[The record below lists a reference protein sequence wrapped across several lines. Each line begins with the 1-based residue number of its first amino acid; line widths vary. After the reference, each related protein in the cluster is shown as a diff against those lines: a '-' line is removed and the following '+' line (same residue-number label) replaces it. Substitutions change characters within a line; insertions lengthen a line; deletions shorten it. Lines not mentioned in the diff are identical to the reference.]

1 MRPVRNWR
9 DALTLVGFLTPA
21 LALIGVFM
29 VWPAV
34 WAVVQSFT
42 NRSLTGSTA
51 LNPEFVGLEN
61 YAQLLQDGQFHSSLV
76 KTFLFVFLSAVLGQT
91 VIGFFIAYLMARR
104 PRWNLRFTP
113 VFAAIFVLPLA
124 APETVAALAWASL
137 TTGTRNGLLNRAMGA
152 FGAEPVQWLQEY
164 AFEIIVIV
172 NIWRGITFAMVL
184 FAAAIEGL
192 PASVLEA
199 SMVDGANSRQRLL
212 RIVIPIL
219 RPQILIFLMLTVITT
234 TGVFG
239 LVYFLT
245 RGGPKNATEI
255 IGIYIYERAFQF
267 YDIGLG
273 SAASVILLV
282 ILLALGVYYVRL
294 MREQA

>member
-1 MRPVRNWR
+1 VRSWR
-9 DALTLVGFLTPA
+9 DALTLIAFLAPA

-34 WAVVQSFT
+34 WAIMQSFT
-42 NRSLTGSTA
+42 NKSLTGPTA

-61 YAQLLQDGQFHSSLV
+61 YARLLQDDEFHSSLI
-76 KTFLFVFLSAVLGQT
+76 KTFAFVFFSAIVGQT
-91 VIGFFIAYLMARR
+91 ILGFFIAYLMARR
-104 PRWNLRFTP
+104 PRWNLRFAP

-137 TTGTRNGLLNRAMGA
+137 ATGTKSGLLNRAVGV
-152 FGAEPVQWLQEY
+152 FGAEPVQWLQDY
-164 AFEIIVIV
+164 AFEIIIIV

-192 PASVLEA
+192 PSSVLEA
-199 SMVDGANSRQRLL
+199 SMVDGATSRQRLL
-212 RIVIPIL
+212 RIIIPIL
-219 RPQILIFLMLTVITT
+219 RTQILIFLMLTTITT
-234 TGVFG
+234 IGIFG

-245 RGGPKNATEI
+245 RGGPENATEI
-255 IGIYIYERAFQF
+255 IGIYIYKKAFQF

-273 SAASVILLV
+273 SAASVVLLILLV
-282 ILLALGVYYVRL
+282 GLGIYYVRL
-294 MREQA
+294 MREQV

>member
-1 MRPVRNWR
+1 VRPVRNWR
-9 DALTLVGFLTPA
+9 DALAVAGFLAPV
-21 LALIGVFM
+21 LALIAVFM

-42 NRSLTGSTA
+42 NKSLTGPTA

-61 YAQLLQDGQFHSSLV
+61 YARLLEDTEFHSSLV
-76 KTFLFVFLSAVLGQT
+76 KTFLFVLLSAILGQT
-91 VIGFFIAYLMARR
+91 VLGFLIAYLMARR

-113 VFAAIFVLPLA
+113 IFAAIFILPLA

-137 TTGTRNGLLNRAMGA
+137 ATGTKEGLINNAIGA
-152 FGAEPVQWLQEY
+152 FGAEPVQWLQDY
-164 AFEIIVIV
+164 AFETIVIV
-172 NIWRGITFAMVL
+172 NIWRGITFAMIL
-184 FAAAIEGL
+184 FAAAIEGV
-192 PASVLEA
+192 PESVLEA
-199 SMVDGANSRQRLL
+199 SMVDGATSRQRLL

-219 RPQILIFLMLTVITT
+219 RPQILIFLMLTTITT
-234 TGVFG
+234 VGIFG

-245 RGGPKNATEI
+245 RGGPGNATEI
-255 IGIYIYERAFQF
+255 IGIYIYNRAFKF
-267 YDIGLG
+267 FDIGLG

>member
-1 MRPVRNWR
+1 MRPVRSWR
-9 DALTLVGFLTPA
+9 DALTLIAFLAPA

-42 NRSLTGSTA
+42 NKSLTGPTA
-51 LNPEFVGLEN
+51 LTPEFVGLEN
-61 YAQLLQDGQFHSSLV
+61 YARLLQDDQFHSSLI
-76 KTFLFVFLSAVLGQT
+76 KTFAFVFFSAIVGQT
-91 VIGFFIAYLMARR
+91 ILGFFIAYLMARR
-104 PRWNLRFTP
+104 PRWNLRFAP

-137 TTGTRNGLLNRAMGA
+137 ATGTKSGLLNRAVGV
-152 FGAEPVQWLQEY
+152 FGAEPVQWLQDY
-164 AFEIIVIV
+164 AFEIIIIV

-192 PASVLEA
+192 PSSVLEA
-199 SMVDGANSRQRLL
+199 SMVDGATSRQRLL
-212 RIVIPIL
+212 RIILPIL
-219 RPQILIFLMLTVITT
+219 RTQILIFLMLTTITT
-234 TGVFG
+234 IGIFG

-245 RGGPKNATEI
+245 RGGPENATEI
-255 IGIYIYERAFQF
+255 IGIYIYKKAFQF

-273 SAASVILLV
+273 SAASVVLLILLV
-282 ILLALGVYYVRL
+282 GLGIYYVRL
-294 MREQA
+294 MREQV

>member
-9 DALTLVGFLTPA
+9 DALTVIAFLTPA

-42 NRSLTGSTA
+42 NRSLTGPTA
-51 LNPEFVGLEN
+51 LDPEFVGLEN
-61 YAQLLQDGQFHSSLV
+61 YASLLQDDEFHSSLI
-76 KTFLFVFLSAVLGQT
+76 KTFVFVFFSAILGQT
-91 VIGFFIAYLMARR
+91 VLGFFIAYLMARR

-113 VFAAIFVLPLA
+113 VFAAVFVLPLA

-137 TTGTRNGLLNRAMGA
+137 ATGTRYGLLNRAIEV
-152 FGAEPVQWLQEY
+152 FGAGPVQWLQDY

-192 PASVLEA
+192 PTSVLEA
-199 SMVDGANSRQRLL
+199 SMVDGATSRQRLL

-219 RPQILIFLMLTVITT
+219 RPQILIFLMLTTITT
-234 TGVFG
+234 FGIFG

-245 RGGPKNATEI
+245 RGGPENATEI
-255 IGIYIYERAFQF
+255 IGIYIYKRAFQF
-267 YDIGLG
+267 FDIGLG

-282 ILLALGVYYVRL
+282 ILLGLGVYYVRL
-294 MREQA
+294 MREQT

>member
-1 MRPVRNWR
+1 VKPVRNWR
-9 DALTLVGFLTPA
+9 DALTVAGFLAPV
-21 LALIGVFM
+21 LALIAVFM

-42 NRSLTGSTA
+42 NKSLTGPTA

-61 YAQLLQDGQFHSSLV
+61 YARLLEDGEFHSSLV
-76 KTFLFVFLSAVLGQT
+76 KTFVFVLLSAILGQT
-91 VIGFFIAYLMARR
+91 VLGFLIAYLMARR

-113 VFAAIFVLPLA
+113 VFAAIFILPLA

-137 TTGTRNGLLNRAMGA
+137 ATGTREGLLNRAIGV
-152 FGAEPVQWLQEY
+152 FGAEPVQWLQDY
-164 AFEIIVIV
+164 AFETIVVV
-172 NIWRGITFAMVL
+172 NIWRGITFAMIL
-184 FAAAIEGL
+184 FAAAIEGV
-192 PASVLEA
+192 PGTVLEA
-199 SMVDGANSRQRLL
+199 SMVDGATPRQRLL

-219 RPQILIFLMLTVITT
+219 RPQILIFLMLTTITT
-234 TGVFG
+234 VGIFG
-239 LVYFLT
+239 LIYFLT
-245 RGGPKNATEI
+245 RGGPGNATEI
-255 IGIYIYERAFQF
+255 IGIYIYNRAFKF
-267 YDIGLG
+267 FDIGLG

>member
-1 MRPVRNWR
+1 MRPVRSWR
-9 DALTLVGFLTPA
+9 DALTLIAFLAPA
-21 LALIGVFM
+21 LALIGVFL

-34 WAVVQSFT
+34 WAIMQSFT
-42 NRSLTGSTA
+42 NKSLTGPTA

-61 YAQLLQDGQFHSSLV
+61 YARLLQDDEFHSSLL
-76 KTFLFVFLSAVLGQT
+76 KTFAFVFFSAIVGQT
-91 VIGFFIAYLMARR
+91 VLGFFIAYLMARR
-104 PRWNLRFTP
+104 PRWNLRFAP

-137 TTGTRNGLLNRAMGA
+137 ATGTKSGLLNRAVGV
-152 FGAEPVQWLQEY
+152 FGAEPVQWLQDY
-164 AFEIIVIV
+164 AFQIINIV

-192 PASVLEA
+192 PSSVLEA
-199 SMVDGANSRQRLL
+199 SMVDGATSRQRLL

-219 RPQILIFLMLTVITT
+219 RTQILIFLMLTTITT
-234 TGVFG
+234 IGIFG

-245 RGGPKNATEI
+245 RGGPENATEI
-255 IGIYIYERAFQF
+255 IGIYIYKKAFQF

-273 SAASVILLV
+273 SAASVVLLILL
-282 ILLALGVYYVRL
+282 LGLGIYYVRL
-294 MREQA
+294 MREQV

>member
-9 DALTLVGFLTPA
+9 DALAVAGFLAPV
-21 LALIGVFM
+21 LALIAVFM

-42 NRSLTGSTA
+42 NKSLTGPTA
-51 LNPEFVGLEN
+51 LSPEFVGLEN
-61 YAQLLQDGQFHSSLV
+61 YARLLHDREFHSSLA
-76 KTFLFVFLSAVLGQT
+76 KTFAFVLLSAILGQT
-91 VIGFFIAYLMARR
+91 VLGFFIAYLMARR

-113 VFAAIFVLPLA
+113 IFAAIFILPLA

-137 TTGTRNGLLNRAMGA
+137 ATGTKEGLVNRAVGV
-152 FGAEPVQWLQEY
+152 FGVEPVQWLQDY
-164 AFEIIVIV
+164 AFETIIIV
-172 NIWRGITFAMVL
+172 NIWRGITFAMIL

-192 PASVLEA
+192 PASVIEA
-199 SMVDGANSRQRLL
+199 SMVDGATSRQKLL

-219 RPQILIFLMLTVITT
+219 RPQILIFLMLTTITT
-234 TGVFG
+234 VGIFG

-245 RGGPKNATEI
+245 RGGPGNATEI
-255 IGIYIYERAFQF
+255 IGIYIYNRAFKF
-267 YDIGLG
+267 FDIGLG

-294 MREQA
+294 MKEQA